1 MAFAVSLTISMYYF
15 SWITFHLCQIQMV
28 RIICFSMR
36 LRDRLFLIF
45 MFNTHNVGFLLFYS
59 EIVLIDVSPTRYAV
73 SLNILI

>member
-15 SWITFHLCQIQMV
+15 PWITFHLCQIQMV

-45 MFNTHNVGFLLFYS
+45 MFNTDNVGFLLFYS